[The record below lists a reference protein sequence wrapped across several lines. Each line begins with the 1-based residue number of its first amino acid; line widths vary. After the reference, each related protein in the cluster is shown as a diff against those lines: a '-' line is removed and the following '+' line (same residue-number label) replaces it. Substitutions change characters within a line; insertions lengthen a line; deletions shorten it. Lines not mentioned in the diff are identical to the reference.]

1 MNQNCAECLS
11 TRGMVCSLSWC
22 NAVSVHK
29 IWANQCA
36 DEPNALLNE
45 IDGSAMQFQLV
56 APTDI
61 AAKVEGPAITDQS
74 ANLIDPGSNRYHRC
88 AVAPP

>member
-1 MNQNCAECLS
+1 
-11 TRGMVCSLSWC
+11 MVCPLSWC
-22 NAVSVHK
+22 DAVSVHK

-36 DEPNALLNE
+36 DEPDAFLNKV
-45 IDGSAMQFQLV
+45 DGSAMQFQLV

-61 AAKVEGPAITDQS
+61 AAKLEDPAIADQS

-88 AVAPP
+88 APAHHCCA